1 MGEIKTS
8 KWKIAFA
15 VLGVG
20 FLVLGAVLA
29 VSAAVNRPEKGP
41 SPLTLNPERQE
52 EIIAERSARE
62 LQTQLSLRE
71 EQIPA
76 VTAVFMDIRALVR
89 AEREGGAGNVRN
101 LLQLREEMIQELDA
115 RLIPLLD
122 ADQRA
127 RYEQNKEKLMG
138 RMGQLRAL
146 RQRFLGSV
154 QD

>member
-1 MGEIKTS
+1 MGEIKTP

-15 VLGVG
+15 VLGAG

-41 SPLTLNPERQE
+41 SSLTLNPERQE

-71 EQIPA
+71 EQIPS

-89 AEREGGAGNVRN
+89 AKREGGAGNVRN

-122 ADQRA
+122 AEQRA

-146 RQRFLGSV
+146 RQRFLGSG